1 MTTIAQAQ
9 YQSKLEAYI
18 WLTAMTGRTED
29 LPDFLDEIKELK
41 EQGAIVSN
49 FLVDNLSRIV
59 KQREAGR

>member
-18 WLTAMTGRTED
+18 WLTAMTGRTEE

-41 EQGAIVSN
+41 KQGAMVSS

-59 KQREAGR
+59 ERREGVV